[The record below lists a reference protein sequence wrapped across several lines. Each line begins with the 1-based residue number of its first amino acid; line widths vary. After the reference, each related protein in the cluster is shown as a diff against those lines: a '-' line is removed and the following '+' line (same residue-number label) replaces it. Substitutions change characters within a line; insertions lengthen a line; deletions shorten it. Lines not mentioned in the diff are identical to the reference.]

1 MYRRNGQPTSCEPCR
16 LSKVRC
22 DHQKPVCSRC
32 RDRYC
37 FYHPAPM
44 TRNIRE
50 FRPPSTTKPRKPE
63 QASLPSDSP
72 SRYLGFFSTLS
83 LRPALHADA
92 LLSHLASVSEDIQ
105 SMTLEYYNGT
115 HFSVI
120 PRPLIVGPVTRYLR
134 GLKKDDCD
142 SNICHIMEKVK
153 GNLRR
158 SMPTMDSNTSK
169 EDFLS
174 SFTGVNLRME
184 FIGLTFVLAGVAC
197 LYTDTRP
204 TFDDMTFAMEMYAA
218 ARISLQICEAYNQ
231 VNDLTTWARYINLHL
246 SSVLLGNANE
256 AVYQVFNESV
266 TELFVMGFH
275 RLTSSPPNVP
285 FFILESRRRI
295 FAAAVSRDK
304 AAATLFGRP
313 PRIDSRFCDTT
324 LPSDLDDEE
333 VLLDRDQLREVFDQL
348 GENGWKHTTGKNR
361 GIRQSSLIRLRYQ
374 HGLLQE
380 KVLRLSLGNRTG
392 SFSTELCLTRSRDLY
407 QEYRNFFNKIPEQY
421 RYHGGV
427 WAGSSPHLCVALLV
441 VHLIYLYSGFLLE
454 RMLLEDSQISISALL
469 GTSQKLLSGVLDF
482 IQQQNSHPELR
493 ERYTWMFLYYGLPG
507 AGTLASEL
515 HQSVQKGVRP
525 IISTSVSKVVRDLSV
540 LLAYFEH
547 KRFPD
552 RPDFQICMQI
562 SKVIGAIL
570 DDTLNRGI
578 PPLQAIPTSDQNNQC
593 NQHPASYSK
602 SVVVGAEQTV
612 NFEAIPPIPESL
624 TSHDFLNW
632 FDELIWDF
640 PAGDFDLG
648 NMVPP

>member
-1 MYRRNGQPTSCEPCR
+1 
-16 LSKVRC
+16 
-22 DHQKPVCSRC
+22 
-32 RDRYC
+32 
-37 FYHPAPM
+37 M
-44 TRNIRE
+44 TRKIRE
-50 FRPPSTTKPRKPE
+50 FRPPRTTNPRVQKSKKKASARPQQKPE
-63 QASLPSDSP
+63 QASFTSDSP
-72 SRYLGFFSTLS
+72 SGYLGFFSTLS
-83 LRPALHADA
+83 LCPSPLPVMPRRPALHPVA
-92 LLSHLASVSEDIQ
+92 LSSQFHVVEQSLKSLASVSEDIQ

-120 PRPLIVGPVTRYLR
+120 PTPLIVGPVTSFLR
-134 GLKKDDCD
+134 GLKKDDCEA
-142 SNICHIMEKVK
+142 NIRSLIEKTK
-153 GNLRR
+153 GNLRS
-158 SMPTMDSNTSK
+158 SMLKMHPNTTK

-174 SFTGVNLRME
+174 SFTGENVRME

-204 TFDDMTFAMEMYAA
+204 TFDDMTFATEMYAA
-218 ARISLQICEAYNQ
+218 ARISLQICDAYNQ

-313 PRIDSRFCDTT
+313 PRIDGRFCDMT

-333 VLLDRDQLREVFDQL
+333 VILDNNQLREVFKQVD
-348 GENGWKHTTGKNR
+348 ENGWKRTTGKNR

-374 HGLLQE
+374 HALLQE
-380 KVLRLSLGNRTG
+380 KVLRLSLGNRTS
-392 SFSTELCLTRSRDLY
+392 SFSTELQDLY
-407 QEYRNFFNKIPEQY
+407 QEYRDFFNKIPEQY
-421 RYHGGV
+421 RYHGEV

-469 GTSQKLLSGVLDF
+469 DTSQKLLSGALDF
-482 IQQQNSHPELR
+482 IQQQNSHPALR

-507 AGTLASEL
+507 AGTLATEL
-515 HQSVQKGVRP
+515 HQSVQKGIRP
-525 IISTSVSKVVRDLSV
+525 AISTPVSKVVRDLSV

-552 RPDFQICMQI
+552 RPDFQICIQI

-570 DDTLNRGI
+570 DDILNRGI
-578 PPLQAIPTSDQNNQC
+578 PPPQPTTTSDQGDQRNH
-593 NQHPASYSK
+593 HPAPYSN
-602 SVVVGAEQTV
+602 SVTMGVDQTV
-612 NFEAIPPIPESL
+612 NFEAIPPLPESL
-624 TSHDFLNW
+624 TSYDFLNW
-632 FDELIWDF
+632 FDELIWDH
-640 PAGDFDLG
+640 PTCDFDLA
-648 NMVPP
+648 NMMPT

>member
-1 MYRRNGQPTSCEPCR
+1 MYRRNGQATSCEPCR

-32 RDRYC
+32 RDRAVAGQC

-44 TRNIRE
+44 TRKISE
-50 FRPPSTTKPRKPE
+50 FRPPSSTKPRKPE
-63 QASLPSDSP
+63 QASLTSDSP
-72 SRYLGFFSTLS
+72 SGYLGFFSTLS
-83 LRPALHADA
+83 LRPALHPDA
-92 LLSHLASVSEDIQ
+92 LSSHLASVSEEIQ

-120 PRPLIVGPVTRYLR
+120 PRPLIVGPVTGFLR
-134 GLKKDDCD
+134 GLKKDD
-142 SNICHIMEKVK
+142 SK

-158 SMPTMDSNTSK
+158 SMPAMDSNTSK

-174 SFTGVNLRME
+174 SFTGVNVRME
-184 FIGLTFVLAGVAC
+184 FIGLMFVLAGVAC
-197 LYTDTRP
+197 FYTDTRP
-204 TFDDMTFAMEMYAA
+204 TFDDMTFGMEMYAA
-218 ARISLQICEAYNQ
+218 ARISLQICDSYNQ
-231 VNDLTTWARYINLHL
+231 VNELTTWARYINLHL

-275 RLTSSPPNVP
+275 RLTTSPPNVP

-313 PRIDSRFCDTT
+313 PRIDSRFCDMA

-333 VLLDRDQLREVFDQL
+333 VLLDNEQLRKIFDQL
-348 GENGWKHTTGKNR
+348 DENGWKCTTGKNR

-380 KVLRLSLGNRTG
+380 KVLRLSQGNRTG
-392 SFSTELCLTRSRDLY
+392 SFSTELRDLY
-407 QEYRNFFNKIPEQY
+407 QEYRDFFDKIPKQY

-427 WAGSSPHLCVALLV
+427 WADSSPHLCVALLV

-454 RMLLEDSQISISALL
+454 RMLLEDSQISSSALL
-469 GTSQKLLSGVLDF
+469 DTSQKLLSGVLDF

-507 AGTLASEL
+507 AGTLATEL
-515 HQSVQKGVRP
+515 HQSVQKGERP
-525 IISTSVSKVVRDLSV
+525 AISTSVSKVVRDLSV

-552 RPDFQICMQI
+552 RPDFQICIQI

-578 PPLQAIPTSDQNNQC
+578 PAPQPTSTSDQDGQGNQ
-593 NQHPASYSK
+593 SSLIT
-602 SVVVGAEQTV
+602 VGAEQKV
-612 NFEAIPPIPESL
+612 SLEAIPSLPGTL
-624 TSHDFLNW
+624 TSYDFLNW

-640 PAGDFDLG
+640 PAGNLDLE
-648 NMVPP
+648 NMGPS